1 MKDTEQNNTIYHKWR
16 RSEAYMVPMTQE
28 GISKA
33 GYRYDNF
40 KIGFEYGMTYA
51 MEILEELHR
60 ENKDVHKF
68 YLLAKNAVDE
78 ARKNCKDRRER

>member
-1 MKDTEQNNTIYHKWR
+1 MKDNQQDILYSKWR
-16 RSEAYMVPMTQE
+16 RSEAYMLPMTPE

-33 GYRYDNF
+33 GHRYDNF
-40 KIGFEYGMTYA
+40 KVGFEYGMTYA
-51 MEILEELHR
+51 VEILEELHR

-78 ARKNCKDRRER
+78 ARKNCKERSER